1 MEAKTSS
8 PANPWF
14 SEDQLGELEEQFSMV
29 ASFFN
34 VMELYEDQKNALRS
48 FFRGKDLYYSSA
60 TGSGKSL
67 IFQCIPPLID
77 LLRDQA
83 LGTSTVLV
91 ISPLKSLMLDQVNK
105 LQQSAVSA
113 AAIYNGQSQSVLDR
127 IVDGQVSL
135 VYISPEDLLDH
146 EFWRS
151 VLKSECFRRH
161 CEVVV
166 VDEAHCIV
174 HWGLPGGGKEGTGV
188 PFRQWFG
195 NLIEIKSLLNNPRLA
210 VFTATA
216 SKSTKGKIF
225 STLQLDPLKTFEIEK
240 CPLKPN
246 LKFITK
252 FLDSGLPIE
261 NVFSVVITDIKS
273 RQDQAKGTLIFCR
286 TRKQCSLIYR
296 TMVDSLGSYLYK
308 DGIRI
313 PQMRLV
319 EMYHA
324 GTPEQVKEH
333 ILKTVTSQFGHIRV
347 LICTIAFGMGID
359 CHYMTQVVHYG
370 GSSCIESYLQE
381 CGRAGRRGE
390 DSLCILLYNG
400 HLVKHSNDDMKEYIY
415 SRDCRR
421 KRLLREFS
429 HLKESKEVLHGCNC
443 CDCCAQEC
451 ECYQSECLGK
461 FNLMPHKGDSEDATV
476 GRKRNVTPFQTS
488 ALKQQLESYKQCHL
502 VNGLADV
509 KPVTYPNIH
518 LEFTNLQVSQVLKHC
533 DKIFSTWDIKKY
545 VEIWND
551 IHANNILLA
560 IHDVFSDFDL
570 DKNALILTELEDI
583 TEEIVDVD
591 NENSFWEIKD
601 CTNSSSIFDSMEE
614 TYQNERS
621 QNISG
626 GSDIFTEAAEQICSK
641 FD

>member
-14 SEDQLGELEEQFSMV
+14 SEDQLGE
-29 ASFFN
+29 
-34 VMELYEDQKNALRS
+34 
-48 FFRGKDLYYSSA
+48 GKDLYYSSA

-67 IFQCIPPLID
+67 IFQCILPLRD
-77 LLRDQA
+77 LLHDQV
-83 LGTSTVLV
+83 LGTSSVLV

-146 EFWRS
+146 KFWRS
-151 VLKSECFRRH
+151 VLK
-161 CEVVV
+161 
-166 VDEAHCIV
+166 
-174 HWGLPGGGKEGTGV
+174 GLPGGSKEGTGV
-188 PFRQWFG
+188 PFRRWFG

-225 STLQLDPLKTFEIEK
+225 STLQLDPFKTFEIEK

-261 NVFSVVITDIKS
+261 NVFSFVIIDIKS
-273 RQDQAKGTLIFCR
+273 RQDQAKETLIFCR
-286 TRKQCSLIYR
+286 TRKQCSLIYN
-296 TMVDSLGSYLYK
+296 TMVDSLGSYLCK

-313 PQMRLV
+313 PQMRLM

-324 GTPEQVKEH
+324 GISEQVKDH
-333 ILKTVTSQFGHIRV
+333 ILKTVTSQ
-347 LICTIAFGMGID
+347 
-359 CHYMTQVVHYG
+359 
-370 GSSCIESYLQE
+370 
-381 CGRAGRRGE
+381 
-390 DSLCILLYNG
+390 
-400 HLVKHSNDDMKEYIY
+400 
-415 SRDCRR
+415 
-421 KRLLREFS
+421 
-429 HLKESKEVLHGCNC
+429 
-443 CDCCAQEC
+443 
-451 ECYQSECLGK
+451 
-461 FNLMPHKGDSEDATV
+461 KGDSEVATV
-476 GRKRNVTPFQTS
+476 GNKKECNSISNFSTKTTVI
-488 ALKQQLESYKQCHL
+488 LCLL

-518 LEFTNLQVSQVLKHC
+518 LEFTS
-533 DKIFSTWDIKKY
+533 FS
-545 VEIWND
+545 
-551 IHANNILLA
+551 
-560 IHDVFSDFDL
+560 

-583 TEEIVDVD
+583 AEEIVDVD

-601 CTNSSSIFDSMEE
+601 CTNSSSIFNSMEE